1 MKHRAMLCVLV
12 TLLASPADAF
22 VAEIWTRT
30 SLQFTNFGRA
40 EASATATGLVTLNTS
55 SSTSSHLRTAIL
67 SGLTLDAAVPVT
79 DPNAAPITLVIFSLR
94 QRPDLQGGG
103 VIGNISGA
111 IASPAVGLTPNT
123 IPVTGGVTL
132 CLLAG
137 FQNCMAQLNLPLGAT
152 TASMQVGGGVGGI
165 LTLGGT
171 GTIRISVVG
180 APYTVRTVSAVNR
193 TTNGGFALFVEQ
205 GFAHGP
211 VSLTSSTALTSGVL
225 QIVTASHI
233 TIEAPGDNDLAGN
246 ISRTLIHVVPEP
258 GLPLLFGA
266 GAAGM
271 AILGW
276 RRRLR

>member
-1 MKHRAMLCVLV
+1 MLCVLA

-40 EASATATGLVTLNTS
+40 EASATATGLATLSTS
-55 SSTSSHLRTAIL
+55 STTSSHLLTATL
-67 SGLTLDAAVPVT
+67 SSLTLDAAVPVT

-132 CLLAG
+132 CLLVQ
-137 FQNCMAQLNLPLGAT
+137 FPNCLAHLNIPLGAT
-152 TASMQVGGGVGGI
+152 TAGMNVGGGVGGI
-165 LTLGGT
+165 VTIGGT
-171 GTIRISVVG
+171 GSIRISVLG
-180 APYTVRTVSAVNR
+180 APYTVKTVSAVNR

-211 VSLTSSTALTSGVL
+211 LSLTSSTAQTSGVL

-233 TIEAPGDNDLAGN
+233 TIVAPGDNDLSGN
-246 ISRTLIHVVPEP
+246 ISRTLIHVIPEP
-258 GLPLLFGA
+258 GLLLLVGS
-266 GAAGM
+266 GAAGL
-271 AILGW
+271 ALLG
-276 RRRLR
+276 RSRAQGSRGLR